1 MRIAALVVILSATH
15 GASALAQE
23 LADPEAG
30 RDFARRVCAE
40 CHAVGEEDLESPN
53 AAAPP
58 FTVIANTPGMTAA
71 ALRFVLSNPHREMPD
86 LVLDGER
93 LRDVVAYL
101 LTLRRND

>member
-23 LADPEAG
+23 FADPEAG

-58 FTVIANTPGMTAA
+58 FTVIANSPGMTAA

-101 LTLRRND
+101 LTLRRTD

>member
-1 MRIAALVVILSATH
+1 MRIALLISILTTVW
-15 GASALAQE
+15 GAAAAAQDR
-23 LADPEAG
+23 AAPEAG
-30 RDFARRVCAE
+30 QDFARRVCAE
-40 CHAVGEEDLESPN
+40 CHAVGEEDIESPN

-86 LVLDGER
+86 LILQPEQ

-101 LTLRRND
+101 LTLQRHK